1 MVQAEIIA
9 VFHAVEA
16 EQVQREREA
25 RNKENAAVKG
35 TKYTLVSAVTSF
47 AGTILFRSRKQRIL
61 SFSFLSPIILQSSFS
76 HLKIPV
82 NGTRAI
88 FPIFQALD
96 SFPRKT

>member
-47 AGTILFRSRKQRIL
+47 AGTILFRSRKQRETPDTL
-61 SFSFLSPIILQSSFS
+61 FLFPLPYNFTVFVFA
-76 HLKIPV
+76 LK
-82 NGTRAI
+82 NSR
-88 FPIFQALD
+88 
-96 SFPRKT
+96 